1 MEPFIFQPRVSNSK
15 WNLLFLSF
23 ELITQ
28 KWKNKSLIFELPTR
42 SETERFTKSSK
53 LLKSRIYVKSL
64 ELVTQIMT
72 SFSLNW
78 FSNSILLLEN
88 SEPEKII
95 HICKYIYKKYEEMW
109 VNNKSQVLLYQHSA
123 SFPDQ
128 IIIAKIITS

>member
-1 MEPFIFQPRVSNSK
+1 MEPSIFQPRVSNSK
-15 WNLLFLSF
+15 WNFLFLSF

-72 SFSLNW
+72 SFSINR

-95 HICKYIYKKYEEMW
+95 HICKYIYKKY
-109 VNNKSQVLLYQHSA
+109 
-123 SFPDQ
+123 
-128 IIIAKIITS
+128 